1 MDMSK
6 KILQSSDTVIQNFI
20 RLLDSQQL
28 SGLIIYDYIDD
39 EARKCIFRN
48 MSRRAQE
55 MLNEDIL
62 YWKETVNKNYKQ
74 FEELLKK
81 YPDSKN
87 NGCIFIADLV
97 NSSAKINILG
107 DENYYEDI
115 LLKYNTILLESIN
128 ENDGRVIKNI
138 GNTYLAV
145 FHDNFFAMKCC
156 IEAQDK
162 FNEINKKRDMEDR
175 ISVKMVLHNGEYRF
189 KRMENNNIDIYGS
202 SINYA
207 AIMIENAKEDQI
219 SVSGAFLDQWNRID
233 YNHLI
238 EEINQDSQ
246 NIGYHLVL
254 DKEINQDAPNID
266 NLLEVVKLEQKI
278 YNNITFNSL
287 GSFNFSGFEDKQELF
302 CVIIKDK
309 GNTMEKGSNL

>member
-1 MDMSK
+1 VDISK
-6 KILQSSDTVIQNFI
+6 KILQSSDTVIQNFVV
-20 RLLDSQQL
+20 LLDSRQL

-39 EARKCIFRN
+39 EARECIFRN
-48 MSRRAQE
+48 FSRIAKH
-55 MLNEDIL
+55 MLKEDIL

-97 NSSAKINILG
+97 NSAAKINILG

-115 LLKYNTILLESIN
+115 LLKYNTILSESIN

-189 KRMENNNIDIYGS
+189 KRLETNNIDIYGS

-207 AIMIENAKEDQI
+207 AIMIENAKKDQI
-219 SVSGAFLDQWNRID
+219 SVSRAFLDQWNRID

-246 NIGYHLVL
+246 NVGYHLVL
-254 DKEINQDAPNID
+254 DKEINPNPPNID
-266 NLLEVVKLEQKI
+266 NLLEIVKLEQKI

-302 CVIIKDK
+302 NVIIKD
-309 GNTMEKGSNL
+309 S